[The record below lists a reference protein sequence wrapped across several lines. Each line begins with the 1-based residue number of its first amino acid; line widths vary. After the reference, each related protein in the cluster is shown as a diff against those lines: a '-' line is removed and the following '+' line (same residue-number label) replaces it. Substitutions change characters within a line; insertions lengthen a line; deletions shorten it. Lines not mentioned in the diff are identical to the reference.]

1 MPQTLQYGLIAPDDP
16 ALAGLIARHAA
27 ESARHYPADSNH
39 HLDGPALAAQGA
51 ILFAARLGG
60 PDGPVRAMG
69 GYAPLSATEAEIKSM
84 HVETALRGQGAGAR
98 ILTLI
103 LDHAKASGFARLW
116 LETGSLPASA
126 PARRL
131 YARAGFTPCPPFG
144 TYRPDPMSVF
154 MTRTL

>member
-1 MPQTLQYGLIAPDDP
+1 MRLTLHFGPIAPDDP

-27 ESARHYPADSNH
+27 ESARHYPAESNH

-51 ILFAARLGG
+51 ILFAARRDL
-60 PDGPVRAMG
+60 DGPACAMG

-84 HVETALRGQGAGAR
+84 HVDPALRGQGAGAR
-98 ILTLI
+98 ILSLI
-103 LDHAKASGFARLW
+103 LDHAKAAGVERLW

-126 PARRL
+126 AARRL

-144 TYRPDPMSVF
+144 SYRPDPMSVF